1 MASATTY
8 RELQDRVLDLIS
20 KSDTTTRNR
29 VKNWLN
35 MGQND
40 FVIREVWPFR
50 EEVAVLTTVQGTQ
63 EYSLISHIPDIDAQN
78 IVSVA
83 IQGSSGIKLPYTPFQ
98 RLRAEQPDF
107 DVTSEAVP
115 QTYYLRA
122 GSIGFW
128 PLPNDVYSIE
138 IDYYKLPTEM
148 DADADEPML
157 PVGYREALIHY
168 ALSMEQDFNTDPD
181 LAVKSM
187 NRYEQV
193 VTLARNNLLVQPLDQ
208 NSFRIVGPADSAAPW
223 TGMQGEIY

>member
-50 EEVAVLTTVQGTQ
+50 EEVAVLNTVQGTQ

-78 IVSVA
+78 IVSVST
-83 IQGSSGIKLPYTPFQ
+83 QGSSGVKLTYVPFQ
-98 RLRAEQPDF
+98 KLRSSYPDF
-107 DVTSEAVP
+107 DTTPESVP
-115 QTYYLRA
+115 QIYYLRA

-128 PLPNDVYSIE
+128 PVPDGVYSVE

-148 DADADEPML
+148 EDDADEPML
-157 PVGYREALIHY
+157 PLGYREALVHY

-187 NRYEQV
+187 NRYEQI

-208 NSFRIVGPADSAAPW
+208 SAFRIVGPAGSSSPW
-223 TGMQGEIY
+223 TGLPGEIY